1 MKCLYLKPLLD
12 FHNGCN
18 NPSNN
23 ANYRLFGLGELYNV
37 KAPYNK
43 VNNRKQLDVLGFSG
57 LRHLNKVLNSPCTV
71 IRQVLCLTTI
81 KPWSTVKLCIWIRP
95 HLSYITAKP
104 VKPYYESIKNQHSI
118 FMSLI
123 VSVPSYAWVMQI
135 GV

>member
-1 MKCLYLKPLLD
+1 MNETYDHDSENLLIYNAIYHLYIINVNASKMKCLYLKPLLD

-81 KPWSTVKLCIWIRP
+81 KP
-95 HLSYITAKP
+95 
-104 VKPYYESIKNQHSI
+104 
-118 FMSLI
+118 
-123 VSVPSYAWVMQI
+123 
-135 GV
+135 